1 MKENG
6 ITIKK
11 YNPEWK
17 NVFRELK
24 KVLEHS
30 LGDYILRVEH
40 VGSTSVEGLS
50 AKPIIDLD
58 VVISHR
64 EILPKVIEKLSELGY
79 SHQGDQGIK
88 GREAFKRANSTVP
101 FSEKNTE
108 WMAHHLY
115 VCALDNE
122 ELKRH
127 LAFRDYL
134 RANRDACLAYEKLKR
149 ELARTSPNRDV
160 YTDGK
165 EEFVF
170 AILKKAA
177 AS

>member
-1 MKENG
+1 MKQNG
-6 ITIKK
+6 IVIEE

-17 NVFRELK
+17 LVFRELK
-24 KVLEHS
+24 NVLEHH
-30 LGDYILRVEH
+30 LGDLILRVEH

-58 VVISHR
+58 VVISRR
-64 EILPKVIEKLSELGY
+64 ELLPEVVDKLSEIGY
-79 SHQGDQGIK
+79 SHEGDQGIK
-88 GREAFKRANSTVP
+88 GREAFKRANSAVP
-101 FSEKNTE
+101 YSDKNTE

-115 VCALDNE
+115 VCAEDNE

-134 RANRDACLAYEKLKR
+134 RVNPDACLTYEQLKR

-165 EEFVF
+165 DEFVL
-170 AILKKAA
+170 AVLKKAA
-177 AS
+177 VL